1 MKLEGYRV
9 VDLSQ
14 FLPGPHLSMI
24 MADHEANVIKV
35 EPPGGGDP
43 GRHIGLRQGEHS
55 VFFSNANRGKRSV
68 CLDLKRVQDRELLL
82 RLLDSADVLIE
93 GFRPGVAAR
102 LGFGAPEVT
111 ARNPRIVY
119 C

>member
-24 MADHEANVIKV
+24 MADHGADVIKI

-43 GRHIGLRQGEHS
+43 GRHVGLKQGEHT
-55 VFFSNANRGKRSV
+55 VFFSNANRGKRSIT
-68 CLDLKRVQDRELLL
+68 LNLKDSTEREKLLQ
-82 RLLDSADVLIE
+82 LLDPADVLIE
-93 GFRPGVAAR
+93 GFRPGV
-102 LGFGAPEVT
+102 
-111 ARNPRIVY
+111 
-119 C
+119 